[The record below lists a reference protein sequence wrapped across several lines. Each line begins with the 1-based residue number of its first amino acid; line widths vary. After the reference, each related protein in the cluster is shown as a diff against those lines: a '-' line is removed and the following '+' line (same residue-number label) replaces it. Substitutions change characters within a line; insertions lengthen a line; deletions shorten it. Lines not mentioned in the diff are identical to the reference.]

1 MYILFSAELC
11 HLICSIFSKN
21 PFLSTTRERGFN
33 FVHRSFQFPN
43 VYTQNHCFSPPWYVL
58 EDKAATWDESS
69 SRSVLSNLQ
78 TLQFLFISWM
88 GIWRQR
94 CHLPVHEQTV
104 SDKYQITTLVRE
116 PWLGILKKTHILKPD
131 NVVSVRSTG
140 HSTVQ
145 INIAPF
151 PVNWKLQFSS
161 PLQIMFNIKPLIH
174 FLYIAIVIR
183 LSVKNL
189 P

>member
-1 MYILFSAELC
+1 MYLSNWISWTVINLVCFNSIYHKIRKGVFVYILFSAELC

-104 SDKYQITTLVRE
+104 SDKYQITTLVLSDESNSWVFWR
-116 PWLGILKKTHILKPD
+116 
-131 NVVSVRSTG
+131 
-140 HSTVQ
+140 
-145 INIAPF
+145 
-151 PVNWKLQFSS
+151 KLTFWSQT
-161 PLQIMFNIKPLIH
+161 M
-174 FLYIAIVIR
+174 
-183 LSVKNL
+183 LSVWGRL
-189 P
+189 VTLQSR